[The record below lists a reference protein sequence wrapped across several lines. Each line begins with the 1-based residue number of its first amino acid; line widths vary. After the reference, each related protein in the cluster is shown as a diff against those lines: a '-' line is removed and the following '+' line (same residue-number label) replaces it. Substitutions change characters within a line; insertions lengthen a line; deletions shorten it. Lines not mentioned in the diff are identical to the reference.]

1 MNVKEIKEC
10 RLCGGGKLA
19 LVASLGDQAVA
30 GAFFACKSVVPVVPL
45 IVMRCQRC
53 GLVQLLHTVQADEM
67 FKKYWYRSG
76 VNETMKGHL
85 KCIADEAKSR
95 VTLNP
100 GDMILDIGC
109 NDGTL

>member
-10 RLCGGGKLA
+10 RLCRHDKLA

-30 GAFFACKSVVPVVPL
+30 GAFFACKSVVPEVPL

-76 VNETMKGHL
+76 VNETMKQHL
-85 KCIADEAKSR
+85 TGIAKQATAR
-95 VTLNP
+95 VTLQP
-100 GDMILDIGC
+100 HDMILDIGC